1 MMQFWKALVT
11 VVTTKLTRL
20 LVSLR
25 RFTSPQ
31 YVKGWIVQKFRDL
44 VGALLDFRPRH
55 SRDYVILGRWMVSRR
70 LVNAIVILGGVV
82 CLMYLFWLRPIG
94 GEGEGMEV
102 RTYRYSAIPLRLA
115 EGRVRIQ
122 AKKGFIAYE
131 GEVSKG
137 YVCGEGILYGEDG
150 QMIYEGTFDRN
161 RYHGTGTLYFDSGRI
176 RYSGG
181 FADNRFE
188 GEGVQYWENGA
199 KRYEG
204 SFSKDLFEGSGIQY
218 RESGVKLYEG
228 GFTQGMKDGEGV
240 LYNASGNVVFSG
252 RFHLDDIVYT
262 QLLGRTAED
271 IQELYA
277 GEQIVY
283 RNGQADENAVWLR
296 EIDALC
302 FAKDNETSLSE
313 SLKYDMVCVTK
324 DGFGYGGKVLHTI
337 EELTEAVGAP
347 VYEGNSYLTFP
358 EAVAI
363 DILQKRGK
371 AMGIRTGI
379 DMTPVFDEVNTVG
392 AYQTDA
398 VVYLH
403 AYLIGERTYTF
414 VSEGKTGAFFLYE
427 IE

>member
-1 MMQFWKALVT
+1 MMQFWKALIT
-11 VVTTKLTRL
+11 VVTTKLTRP
-20 LVSLR
+20 LVCIR

-31 YVKGWIVQKFRDL
+31 YVMGWVVQKFRDL
-44 VGALLDFRPRH
+44 VGGLLDFRPRH
-55 SRDYVILGRWMVSRR
+55 NKDYDTFGRWMVSRR
-70 LVNAIVILGGVV
+70 LVNAILIPGGII
-82 CLMYLFWLRPIG
+82 CLLYLFWLRPIG
-94 GEGEGMEV
+94 AEGEGV
-102 RTYRYSAIPLRLA
+102 QIKTYRYSAIPLRLA
-115 EGRVRIQ
+115 RGRVRIL

-150 QMIYEGTFDRN
+150 QVIYEGEFDRN

-176 RYSGG
+176 KYSGS

-199 KRYEG
+199 KLYEG
-204 SFSKDLFEGSGIQY
+204 SFSGNLFEGNGMQY

-228 GFTQGMKDGEGV
+228 GFSQGMKDGEGA
-240 LYNASGNVVFSG
+240 LYNASGNMVFSG
-252 RFHLDDIVYT
+252 RFHLDDIVYA
-262 QLLGRTAED
+262 QLLGRTAQD

-302 FAKDNETSLSE
+302 FAKDNETSLSD

-324 DGFGYGGKVLHTI
+324 DAFGYGGKILHTI
-337 EELTEAVGAP
+337 EELTEAVGPP
-347 VYEGNSYLTFP
+347 VYEGNSYVTFP

-371 AMGIRTGI
+371 AMGIKTGI
-379 DMTPVFDEVNTVG
+379 EMMSVFDEVNMVG
-392 AYQTDA
+392 AYAADA

-403 AYLIGERTYTF
+403 AYWIGEKTYTF

>member
-1 MMQFWKALVT
+1 MMQLWKALIT
-11 VVTTKLTRL
+11 AVTTKLTRF
-20 LVSLR
+20 LVGIR

-31 YVKGWIVQKFRDL
+31 YVMGWVVQKFSGL
-44 VGALLDFRPRH
+44 VGILLDFRPRH
-55 SRDYVILGRWMVSRR
+55 NRDYDTFGRWMVSRR
-70 LVNAIVILGGVV
+70 LVNAIVILGGAA
-82 CLMYLFWLRPIG
+82 CLIYLFWLRPVG
-94 GEGEGMEV
+94 AESEGAQIK
-102 RTYRYSAIPLRLA
+102 TYRYSAIPLRLA
-115 EGRVRIQ
+115 NGRVRIQ

-137 YVCGEGILYGEDG
+137 YVCGEGILYGEEG
-150 QMIYEGTFDRN
+150 QMIYEGEFDRN
-161 RYHGTGTLYFDSGRI
+161 RYHGTGTLYFDSGQI
-176 RYSGG
+176 KYSGG

-199 KRYEG
+199 KLYEG
-204 SFSKDLFEGSGIQY
+204 SFSNDLFEGSGIQY

-228 GFTQGMKDGEGV
+228 GFSQGMKDGEGV
-240 LYNASGNVVFSG
+240 LYNASGNMVFGG

-262 QLLGRTAED
+262 QFLGRTAEE
-271 IQELYA
+271 IQELYT
-277 GEQIVY
+277 GEQIIY
-283 RNGQADENAVWLR
+283 RSGQADETAVWLS

-302 FAKDNETSLSE
+302 FAKDNGTSLSD

-324 DGFGYGGKVLHTI
+324 DSFGYGGGVFHTI

-347 VYEGNSYLTFP
+347 VYEGNSYVTFP
-358 EAVAI
+358 EAVAV
-363 DILQKRGK
+363 DILQKRGH

-379 DMTPVFDEVNTVG
+379 DMTPVFDEVNTVD

-403 AYLIGERTYTF
+403 AYWIGERTYTF